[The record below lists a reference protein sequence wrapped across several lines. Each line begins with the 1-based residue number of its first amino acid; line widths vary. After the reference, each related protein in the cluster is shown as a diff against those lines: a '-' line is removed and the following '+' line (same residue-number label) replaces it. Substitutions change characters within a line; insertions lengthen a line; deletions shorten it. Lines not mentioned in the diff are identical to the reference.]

1 MEPHGQSPCLPA
13 GRHGFQETPTR
24 GEHPVPDDQFTQ
36 VEPVVL
42 FVRDRHLF
50 PPLLN
55 FHHGE
60 AASHRE
66 EFCLE
71 LGLSPT
77 GRNRVIGILL
87 SSIGGL
93 ETVFPE
99 AAMELI
105 TIIRSA
111 SEAVEISFGP
121 LNHLDQFYFR

>member
-1 MEPHGQSPCLPA
+1 MLPNL
-13 GRHGFQETPTR
+13 H
-24 GEHPVPDDQFTQ
+24 
-36 VEPVVL
+36 
-42 FVRDRHLF
+42 DR
-50 PPLLN
+50 
-55 FHHGE
+55 E
-60 AASHRE
+60 VTSHRE

-77 GRNRVIGILL
+77 GRNRVIGISL

-111 SEAVEISFGP
+111 SETVKISFGP
-121 LNHLDQFYFR
+121 LNHLDQFDFR